1 MNTPL
6 PDSLQGLMSRLRG
19 LGVRLRADGDRLAL
33 DAPKGAI
40 DADLAALIRRYKEDL
55 LRTVARAGEVRATG
69 SGIPAAAPAE
79 SYPLSA
85 AQKRLY
91 FTALLDPE
99 VTTYNILDVF
109 QIDGPVESDRLER
122 TLRAMVARHE
132 GFRTAFDLRGEDP
145 VMRVLPEV
153 AIRLERVH
161 APEFTPERSGEFVR
175 PFDLTE
181 APLLRA
187 WLVEVRADLHYLVTD
202 KHHLVFDGGSRA
214 VFARDFVR
222 AYLEEEAPP
231 LALGYKDY
239 AVWQADGDGPEI
251 RRMGAYWDGVFA
263 DRADDPATVARA
275 YPELWGTPP
284 RRAHLD
290 LGTSTVEAV
299 RQLCRERGSSLP
311 MFLQAVWH
319 TVLHGYSGQR
329 EIVIGHPVDVR
340 AGAGLEGQIG
350 LYVNTVPILSRP
362 RPELPFMEY
371 AQEIRDRIIA
381 GLDNGRFPYDT
392 VVDRASARRNV
403 KEDPLVDAFF
413 NVAHADVA
421 GAGPWERIG
430 LREVPGD
437 PRAALPELPC
447 LACRFDLTLSVIEM
461 PQDIRLALEC
471 VTSLM
476 DEETVR
482 GLTAGLGEVV
492 ERVLADPG
500 VTLGDLVG
508 TRRPADRASEG

>member
-1 MNTPL
+1 MSTPH
-6 PDSLQGLMSRLRG
+6 PDNLQGLMSRLRG

-40 DADLAALIRRYKEDL
+40 DPDLLALIRRHKEDL

-69 SGIPAAAPAE
+69 PGIPAAEPAE
-79 SYPLSA
+79 WYPLSA
-85 AQKRLY
+85 AQQRLY

-109 QIDGPVESDRLER
+109 RIDGSADPDRLER
-122 TLRAMVARHE
+122 TLRSMVERHE

-145 VMRVLPEV
+145 VMRVLPE
-153 AIRLERVH
+153 AGFRLERLH
-161 APEFTPERSGEFVR
+161 EPEFTPERSGEFVR

-214 VFARDFVR
+214 VFSRDFVR
-222 AYLEEEAPP
+222 AYLGEEAPP

-239 AVWQADGDGPEI
+239 AVWQADGDDPALG
-251 RRMGAYWDGVFA
+251 RMGAYWDGVFA

-275 YPELWGTPP
+275 HPELWGTPP

-290 LGTSTVEAV
+290 LGASTVEAV
-299 RQLCRERGSSLP
+299 RRLCREGGSSVP

-340 AGAGLEGQIG
+340 TGAGLEGQIG
-350 LYVNTVPILSRP
+350 LFVNTVPILSRP
-362 RPELPFMEY
+362 RPGLPFMQY

-381 GLDNGRFPYDT
+381 GLDNGQFPYDRI
-392 VVDRASARRNV
+392 VDRASTRRNV
-403 KEDPLVDAFF
+403 NEDPLVDAFF

-421 GAGPWERIG
+421 GAGPWERTG

-447 LACRFDLTLSVIEM
+447 LACRFDITLSVIEM
-461 PQDIRLALEC
+461 PQTIRLALEC

-482 GLTAGLGEVV
+482 GLTDALGEVV

-500 VTLGDLVG
+500 VTLGELVG
-508 TRRPADRASEG
+508 AHWPADRASEG